1 MSIYEILTVSISL
14 IALLTSLATYYWT
27 TKYRGKLE
35 WHFIQHPD
43 SHGEFICIIVNSGQ
57 KAITPFGIAAVTTEN
72 KLLPLSPNN
81 GEYAIRKLLQPGEI
95 LQVSFVRNLKFVA
108 FMRDAK
114 KLVLIDSY
122 SRKFPLD
129 KKEFSNIKEELEP
142 SNA

>member
-14 IALLTSLATYYWT
+14 IALLISIATFIWT
-27 TKYRGKLE
+27 VWYHGTLE

-43 SHGEFICIIVNSGQ
+43 AKGDFICVIVNSGH
-57 KAITPFGIAAVTTEN
+57 KAITPFAIAAVTTEN
-72 KLLPLSPNN
+72 KLLPLSPEN

-95 LQVSFVRNLKFVA
+95 LQVTFVSNLA
-108 FMRDAK
+108 FMVSMMDAK
-114 KLVLIDSY
+114 QLVLIDSY